1 MKRYITC
8 MTIAGSDPSGGAG
21 IQADL
26 KTFAA
31 LGCYGQAAI
40 TALTVQN
47 TLGVKRSV
55 AVDSQLLREQVEAV
69 WQDVMP
75 DAVKI
80 GITATADI
88 IRMLAELIEKWRPPF
103 VVLDPVMISSS
114 GHRLMDPDAC
124 TALRDRLMPVCH
136 LITPN
141 IPEAKALLG
150 EQCMTPMECM
160 AQTLSHQ
167 EGGAAV
173 LVKGGHSDGE
183 PTDVLYADGC
193 IHTFTAP
200 RISTRNTHGTGCTLS
215 SAIAAYHAR
224 GCSLPEAVAK
234 AKSYL
239 SAALEAGAMVYAGHG
254 NGSMNH
260 FFAPESA
267 LMKENA

>member
-1 MKRYITC
+1 

-55 AVDSQLLREQVEAV
+55 PVDAQLLGDQVEAV
-69 WQDVMP
+69 WEDVMP

-88 IRMLAELIEKWRPPF
+88 ILKLAQLIERWRPPF

-114 GHRLMDPDAC
+114 GHSLMDSEAC
-124 TALRDRLMPVCH
+124 MALRDRLMPLCH

-141 IPEAKALLG
+141 IPEAQALLG
-150 EQCMTPMECM
+150 DKCQQNTLQSM
-160 AQTLSHQ
+160 AQTLSEL
-167 EGGAAV
+167 EGHIAV
-173 LVKGGHSDGE
+173 LVKGGHSDSE
-183 PTDVLYADGC
+183 PTDVLYSEGR

-200 RISTRNTHGTGCTLS
+200 RISTSNTHGTGCTLS
-215 SAIAAYHAR
+215 SAIAAYRAR
-224 GCSLPEAVAK
+224 GLHLPEAIGEAK
-234 AKSYL
+234 TYL
-239 SAALEAGAMVYAGHG
+239 SAALAAGSAIYAGHG

-260 FFAPESA
+260 FFSPESA

>member
-26 KTFAA
+26 KTFSA

-40 TALTVQN
+40 SAITVQS
-47 TLGVKRSV
+47 TLGVRRCV
-55 AVDSQLLREQVEAV
+55 PLDAGLLSEQVEEV

-80 GITATADI
+80 GITATAGI
-88 IRMLAELIEKWRPPF
+88 IHALACLIEKWHPSF
-103 VVLDPVMISSS
+103 VVLDPVMISTS
-114 GHRLMDPDAC
+114 GHQLMDAEAC
-124 TALRDRLMPVCH
+124 TALRDRLMPLCH

-141 IPEAKALLG
+141 IPEALALS
-150 EQCMTPMECM
+150 EESSAESMECM
-160 AQTLSHQ
+160 AQTLSQ
-167 EGGAAV
+167 REGGIAV
-173 LVKGGHSDGE
+173 LVKGGHSEGE
-183 PTDVLYADGC
+183 PTDVLYANG
-193 IHTFTAP
+193 HTYSYTAP
-200 RISTRNTHGTGCTLS
+200 RISTPNTHGSGCTLS

-224 GCSLPEAVAK
+224 GCSLPDAVGK

-239 SAALEAGAMVYAGHG
+239 SAAMAAGAAVYAGHG

-267 LMKENA
+267 WLKENA